1 MLRTLVA
8 RGSGLA
14 AAAVATANPSHS
26 SAEARSSTVSKSFQQ
41 NKIEDDWT
49 DLSGDISRIFDNL
62 TDQEV
67 EDAYKTSFE
76 LSQIDSRDMLLE
88 ILPEPL
94 PESASD
100 SDAEDLILGHS
111 TQVMEAAE
119 RQMRPRE
126 DPQDLDSSRF
136 SRMVQAAIYDKNVQR
151 AFLQNPEVQSILLQL
166 GSSELGLGAP
176 GPQPALPAVE
186 IVEEESVQTPP
197 DSSRRPRSSVP
208 GIHLEGSL
216 DEALRKMSGAVKV
229 TFLNIRKQAHGVLDG
244 LVYTLRSFFGKTEQK
259 QAYSSEGDVQ
269 VELLAVDGESIQVR
283 LGTKSNPR
291 SAPKAAQE
299 NLEKVMQRTMA
310 MVVLVLAI
318 VLFRRV
324 GIVRAAR

>member
-1 MLRTLVA
+1 MLRTLGA
-8 RGSGLA
+8 RASGLA
-14 AAAVATANPSHS
+14 AAAVATANPSQS
-26 SAEARSSTVSKSFQQ
+26 SAEARTSTASKTFQQ
-41 NKIEDDWT
+41 NKIDDDWT

-76 LSQIDSRDMLLE
+76 LSQVESRDMQLE

-119 RQMRPRE
+119 RQMMPRE
-126 DPQDLDSSRF
+126 DPQDFHSGGF
-136 SRMVQAAIYDKNVQR
+136 ARMVQR
-151 AFLQNPEVQSILLQL
+151 AFLQNPEVQNILMQL
-166 GSSELGLGAP
+166 GSSELGLSLPEA
-176 GPQPALPAVE
+176 QPALPSVE
-186 IVEEESVQTPP
+186 VVEEESVQTPP
-197 DSSRRPRSSVP
+197 VSSRRPRSSVP

-216 DEALRKMSGAVKV
+216 DEAVRKMSGAVKL

-244 LVYTLRSFFGKTEQK
+244 LVHTLRSFFGKSEQK
-259 QAYSSEGDVQ
+259 QAYSTEEDVQ
-269 VELLAVDGESIQVR
+269 VELLAVDGESIRVR
-283 LGTKSNPR
+283 LGTKSSPR